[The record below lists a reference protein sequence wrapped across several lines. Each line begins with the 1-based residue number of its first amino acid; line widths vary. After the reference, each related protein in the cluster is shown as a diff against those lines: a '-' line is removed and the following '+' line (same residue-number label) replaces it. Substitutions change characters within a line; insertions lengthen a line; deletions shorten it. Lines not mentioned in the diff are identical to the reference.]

1 MEAFARR
8 IVWPIQPAPFWK
20 MAEPSQANKPLDTIG
35 NSNDAGVAIK
45 TLGAPTRG
53 RAFAKPNAKR
63 SFSKQRVRARHG
75 ALGHGKSILIVDD
88 VADVTEMIGLFLKH
102 AGFDVTTA
110 NSAEDALHI
119 TAQSHFDLII
129 SDIGMP
135 QMNGYELAESLR
147 NRGDYSDTPLIAV
160 TGYTEY
166 DDLGRSL
173 RAGFNAHLTK
183 PINPSQLLEI
193 IGELLG

>member
-1 MEAFARR
+1 METLARR

-20 MAEPSQANKPLDTIG
+20 MAEPSQVNKPLDTIG
-35 NSNDAGVAIK
+35 ISGDLGVAIWMLG
-45 TLGAPTRG
+45 TLNPG
-53 RAFAKPNAKR
+53 AFAKPNAKR
-63 SFSKQRVRARHG
+63 SFSKQTVRSRRG
-75 ALGHGKSILIVDD
+75 APGHGQSILIVDD
-88 VADVTEMIGLFLKH
+88 VADVTEMIALFLKH
-102 AGFDVTTA
+102 AGFEVTTA
-110 NSAEDALHI
+110 NSADSALRL
-119 TAQSHFDLII
+119 TADTHFDLII

-135 QMNGYELAESLR
+135 EMNGYELAESLR
-147 NRGDYSDTPLIAV
+147 SRDDYSNTPLIAV

-193 IGELLG
+193 VSKLLD

>member
-1 MEAFARR
+1 MEALARR
-8 IVWPIQPAPFWK
+8 IDWPIQPAPFWK
-20 MAEPSQANKPLDTIG
+20 MAEPSQANKSLDTIG

-45 TLGAPTRG
+45 KLDALNPG
-53 RAFAKPNAKR
+53 AFAKPNAKR
-63 SFSKQRVRARHG
+63 SFSKRPVRARRG
-75 ALGHGKSILIVDD
+75 ALGHGQSILIVDD
-88 VADVTEMIGLFLKH
+88 VADVTEMIALFLKH

-166 DDLGRSL
+166 DDRGRSL
-173 RAGFNAHLTK
+173 RAGFDAHLTK

-193 IGELLG
+193 ISKLLD

>member
-1 MEAFARR
+1 METLARC
-8 IVWPIQPAPFWK
+8 IGWPIQPAPFWK
-20 MAEPSQANKPLDTIG
+20 VAEPSQANKPFDPIGISSDT
-35 NSNDAGVAIK
+35 GVAIK
-45 TLGAPTRG
+45 TLVALAAG

-63 SFSKQRVRARHG
+63 SFSKQSARATRG
-75 ALGHGKSILIVDD
+75 TRGHGQSILIVDD
-88 VADVTEMIGLFLKH
+88 VADVTEMIALFLKH

-119 TAQSHFDLII
+119 TAESRFDLII

-166 DDLGRSL
+166 DDRGRSL
-173 RAGFNAHLTK
+173 RSGFNAHLTK

-193 IGELLG
+193 ISELLG

>member
-1 MEAFARR
+1 MEALARR

-20 MAEPSQANKPLDTIG
+20 MAEPSRANKPLDTIG
-35 NSNDAGVAIK
+35 ISDDAGVAIRM
-45 TLGAPTRG
+45 LGALNPG
-53 RAFAKPNAKR
+53 AFAKPNAKR
-63 SFSKQRVRARHG
+63 SFSKQTVRSRRGARVRG
-75 ALGHGKSILIVDD
+75 QSILIVDD
-88 VADVTEMIGLFLKH
+88 VADVTEMIALFLKH
-102 AGFDVTTA
+102 AGFEVTTA
-110 NSAEDALHI
+110 NSADSALRL
-119 TAQSHFDLII
+119 TADTHFDLII

-135 QMNGYELAESLR
+135 EMNGYELAESLR
-147 NRGDYSDTPLIAV
+147 NRDDYSTTPLIAV

-193 IGELLG
+193 VSKLLD

>member
-1 MEAFARR
+1 MEALARR

-35 NSNDAGVAIK
+35 ITHDSGVAIK
-45 TLGAPTRG
+45 TLVALNPT
-53 RAFAKPNAKR
+53 AFAKPNAKR
-63 SFSKQRVRARHG
+63 SFSKQTVRSRRG
-75 ALGHGKSILIVDD
+75 APGHGQSILIVDD
-88 VADVTEMIGLFLKH
+88 VADVTEMIALFLKH
-102 AGFDVTTA
+102 AGFEVTTA
-110 NSAEDALHI
+110 NSADSALRL
-119 TAQSHFDLII
+119 TADTHFDLII

-135 QMNGYELAESLR
+135 EMNGYELAESLR
-147 NRGDYSDTPLIAV
+147 SRDDYSNTPLIAV

-193 IGELLG
+193 VSKLLDA

>member
-1 MEAFARR
+1 METLARC
-8 IVWPIQPAPFWK
+8 IGWPIQPAPFWK
-20 MAEPSQANKPLDTIG
+20 VAEPSQANKPLNTIG
-35 NSNDAGVAIK
+35 ISNDTGVAIK
-45 TLGAPTRG
+45 RVALAAG

-63 SFSKQRVRARHG
+63 SFSRQSARATRG
-75 ALGHGKSILIVDD
+75 ARGHGQSILIVDD
-88 VADVTEMIGLFLKH
+88 VADVTEMIALFLKH

-119 TAQSHFDLII
+119 TAVSHFDLII

-135 QMNGYELAESLR
+135 QINGYELAESLR

-166 DDLGRSL
+166 DDRGRSV

-193 IGELLG
+193 ISELLG